1 MPFMICVDAILQATF
16 NNYFNIP
23 TREMK
28 TVLYLGL
35 ISARRDPL
43 VGSQTL
49 QVHFYYIQRQIT
61 SIQIL
66 KIWDAVISV
75 PIFLFT
81 F

>member
-1 MPFMICVDAILQATF
+1 MDAILQATF

-28 TVLYLGL
+28 TVLWQLGL

-43 VGSQTL
+43 VGSHTM

-66 KIWDAVISV
+66 KI
-75 PIFLFT
+75 
-81 F
+81 